1 MSDEPSLPRRI
12 AAAIIDVVAA
22 DPSCRRIIPEV
33 SVYAFGQKLAG
44 GLRNMTNESLY
55 FLALFDRKVIEFV
68 GAKPV
73 DTLNAEKYLDQKQ
86 MDEACTAV
94 GQATDR
100 AISAAIA
107 AQTLPRW
114 VTESR
119 AVDRNPKPGTWGTHH
134 TATSVKV
141 MDGKQYVFDWQST
154 LMLRDPLISRS
165 LDEWRNYNDT
175 YRVPFHAFQGWS

>member
-1 MSDEPSLPRRI
+1 
-12 AAAIIDVVAA
+12 
-22 DPSCRRIIPEV
+22 
-33 SVYAFGQKLAG
+33 
-44 GLRNMTNESLY
+44 
-55 FLALFDRKVIEFV
+55 
-68 GAKPV
+68 
-73 DTLNAEKYLDQKQ
+73 

-94 GQATDR
+94 GQVTDR

-107 AQTLPRW
+107 GQKLPRW

-119 AVDRNPKPGTWGTHH
+119 MVDRNPKPGTWGTHH

-154 LMLRDPLISRS
+154 LMLRDPLISLLRDPLISRS

-175 YRVPFHAFQGWS
+175 YRVAFHAFQGWS